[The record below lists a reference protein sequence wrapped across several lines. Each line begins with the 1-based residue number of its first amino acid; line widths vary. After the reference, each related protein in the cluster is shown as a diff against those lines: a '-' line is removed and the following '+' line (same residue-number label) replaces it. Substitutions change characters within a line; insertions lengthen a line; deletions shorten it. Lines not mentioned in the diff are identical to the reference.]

1 MVIQPGRQAYLHEVL
16 EAEEADVFEHTASRL
31 KVSGEAIAHLGGVWR
46 VLVMVGNLQ
55 IVHGL
60 NGTYISR

>member
-1 MVIQPGRQAYLHEVL
+1 MRRRDGRGRGGEGGM
-16 EAEEADVFEHTASRL
+16 EREEGGRRA
-31 KVSGEAIAHLGGVWR
+31 GEAIAHLGGVWR

>member
-1 MVIQPGRQAYLHEVL
+1 MEREGGGRRA
-16 EAEEADVFEHTASRL
+16 
-31 KVSGEAIAHLGGVWR
+31 GEAIEHLGRVWR

>member
-1 MVIQPGRQAYLHEVL
+1 MRRRDRRGRVGEGGM
-16 EAEEADVFEHTASRL
+16 EREEEGRRAR
-31 KVSGEAIAHLGGVWR
+31 EAIAHLGGVWR